1 MEESL
6 ANLKSTIE
14 GGRAVRETVYMP
26 KGYPLRSS
34 IRHWPGKI
42 DLTEVVYPSYLK
54 KKKNYISGQWKQAQA
69 SVLGEGSVLRTVA
82 KYLSY
87 LKHQGFNQKLWDTQ
101 RNRKAG
107 PIKRTKKA
115 DIWNCCWRGPDG
127 RFSRQRFPSSYYKHV
142 HTPKGNCLKNER
154 RTSLVVQGL
163 RIYLPMQ
170 GLFNR

>member
-69 SVLGEGSVLRTVA
+69 SVLGEGSVLRTAA

-101 RNRKAG
+101 RNIKVWPKHRKWKSVNKNWFQMDLG
-107 PIKRTKKA
+107 V
-115 DIWNCCWRGPDG
+115 G
-127 RFSRQRFPSSYYKHV
+127 FST
-142 HTPKGNCLKNER
+142 HTQISKVMCKYVCAMLCLVN
-154 RTSLVVQGL
+154 SVVSNVL
-163 RIYLPMQ
+163 WSHRL
-170 GLFNR
+170 